1 MTRARPGL
9 VGLGL
14 ACLLSAMARGAFAVP
29 PNQELETLRER
40 IRQTQQELSAAEE
53 SHHEAVDAL
62 RESERAIS
70 EANRV
75 LRDLGRQHEAAR
87 AELGDLESRA
97 ATAKETVRRELG
109 VLEKSL
115 RHGYVDARIRTLP
128 LLLAGGEPNRALR
141 EVQYLGYI
149 SRSRADLI
157 QSLRAH
163 LRDLDGLTASLRT
176 KTEELDRIRGEQLS
190 QRQKLQDEQAARRK
204 VAAKLSRKI
213 AAQRADL
220 VTMQRDENRLTR
232 LVEELA
238 RMLAKREAERRKRA
252 EVARIEAQRKVA
264 RAAAAKRKAESTAQ
278 VAAVPAPTASPA
290 QGAAPPGEP
299 AGPVSDAGPPAEVT
313 EDTGPRVAFG
323 RLRGRLPWPVRGE
336 LAHRFGSQRE
346 DSTLSWKGVFIRAGS
361 GAEVKAVAPGR
372 VVFADWL
379 RGFGNLMILDHGGG
393 YMSLYGNNESL
404 YSQVGDN
411 VVAGQAV
418 ATVGNSG
425 GNSETGLYFE
435 LRFQSRPL
443 DPMAWVGR

>member
-1 MTRARPGL
+1 MTKARPGR
-9 VGLGL
+9 GIGL
-14 ACLLSAMARGAFAVP
+14 ACLWFAMSGAALAAA

-53 SHHEAVDAL
+53 SRHEAVDAL

-70 EANRV
+70 EANRA

-87 AELGDLESRA
+87 TELGDLENRA
-97 ATAKETVRRELG
+97 AVAKETVKRELG

-128 LLLAGGEPNRALR
+128 LLLSGGEPNRALR

-157 QSLRAH
+157 QSLREH
-163 LRDLDGLTASLRT
+163 LRTLDGLTASLRT
-176 KTEELDRIRGEQLS
+176 KTEELDRIRGEQLT
-190 QRQKLQDEQAARRK
+190 QRQKLQEEQDARRK

-213 AAQRADL
+213 AVQRADL
-220 VTMQRDENRLTR
+220 ATMQRDENRLTR

-252 EVARIEAQRKVA
+252 EVARIEAQRKAA
-264 RAAAAKRKAESTAQ
+264 RAAAAKRKSESTAQ
-278 VAAVPAPTASPA
+278 IA
-290 QGAAPPGEP
+290 
-299 AGPVSDAGPPAEVT
+299 AGPPPTAAPEPGHVGEPSGGGSEVGPPPEAV
-313 EDTGPRVAFG
+313 EDTGPHVAFG

-346 DSTLSWKGVFIRAGS
+346 DSALSWKGVFIRASS

-411 VVAGQAV
+411 VLAGQAV
-418 ATVGNSG
+418 ASVGNSG

-443 DPMAWVGR
+443 DPMNWVGR